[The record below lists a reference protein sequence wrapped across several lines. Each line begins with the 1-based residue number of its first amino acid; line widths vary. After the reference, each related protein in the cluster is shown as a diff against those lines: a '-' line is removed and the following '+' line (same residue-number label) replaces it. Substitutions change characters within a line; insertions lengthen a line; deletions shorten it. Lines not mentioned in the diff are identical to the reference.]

1 MLQRKAARLCSTAE
15 TWPFRASGTTP
26 FRTQGV
32 KALGCRAQEFMA
44 SGLRELKLIESFSGD
59 VAERAP
65 VVGAR
70 VAEEISMRLG

>member
-1 MLQRKAARLCSTAE
+1 
-15 TWPFRASGTTP
+15 
-26 FRTQGV
+26 
-32 KALGCRAQEFMA
+32 MA